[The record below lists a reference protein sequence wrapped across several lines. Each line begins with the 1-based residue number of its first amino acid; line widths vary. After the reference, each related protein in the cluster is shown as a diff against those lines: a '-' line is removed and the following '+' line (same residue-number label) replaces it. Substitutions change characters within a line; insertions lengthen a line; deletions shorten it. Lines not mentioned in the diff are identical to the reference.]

1 MLLYECGRNL
11 FRPPSLPTARNATG
25 ERIVIQSMTAFG
37 RVERQLR
44 WGAAVCEMRT
54 VNHRY
59 LEVTLRLPDDLRA
72 LETALRDR
80 ISARLSRGKVECQVR
95 LDRQEAGDEPLA
107 VNEPLVRQLLAAAKA
122 LPIAYS
128 APLQPLEVLRWP
140 GVLGR
145 TALDLAAVTDPLLEL
160 IDATLDTLVDTR
172 RREGQRIRTLIL
184 DRCTAISAIT
194 AAARR
199 AMPEII
205 RNIRERYLQ
214 RAREM
219 DLQLDAERLEQEI
232 LLLVQKL
239 DVAEELDR
247 LEAHVAEVR
256 HVLEQEQPAGRRLD
270 FLMQELNR
278 EANTLGSKAGTLESS
293 NASVDLK
300 VLIEQ
305 IREQIQNV
313 E

>member
-1 MLLYECGRNL
+1 
-11 FRPPSLPTARNATG
+11 
-25 ERIVIQSMTAFG
+25 MTAFG
-37 RVERQLR
+37 RVERQIR

-72 LETALRDR
+72 LETAMRDR
-80 ISARLSRGKVECQVR
+80 IGARLSRGKVECIVR
-95 LDRQEAGDEPLA
+95 LDRQDAGDESLA
-107 VNEPLVRQLLAAAKA
+107 VNQPLVQLLLAAAQS
-122 LPIAYS
+122 LPIANP

-140 GVLGR
+140 GVLVR
-145 TALDLAAVTDPLLEL
+145 SALDLTAVTEPLLEL
-160 IDATLDTLVDTR
+160 IDTTLDAVIDTR
-172 RREGQRIRTLIL
+172 RREGARIQALIL
-184 DRCTAISAIT
+184 NRCATLGGI
-194 AAARR
+194 AATTRR
-199 AMPEII
+199 LMPEII

-247 LEAHVAEVR
+247 LEAHVAEVQ
-256 HVLEQEQPAGRRLD
+256 HVLDQEQPAGRRLD

-278 EANTLGSKAGTLESS
+278 EANTLGSKAGSLESS
-293 NASVDLK
+293 NACVDLK

>member
-1 MLLYECGRNL
+1 M
-11 FRPPSLPTARNATG
+11 
-25 ERIVIQSMTAFG
+25 IQSMTAFG

-44 WGAAVCEMRT
+44 WGATVCEMRT

-59 LEVTLRLPDDLRA
+59 LEVTLRLPDELRT
-72 LETALRDR
+72 LESVIRDR
-80 ISARLSRGKVECQVR
+80 IAVRLSRGKVECLVR

-107 VNEPLVRQLLAAAKA
+107 VNQQLVRQLFAAAES
-122 LPIAYS
+122 LPMANP

-140 GVLGR
+140 GVLSR
-145 TALDLAAVTDPLLEL
+145 TALDLAAVTEPLLQL
-160 IDATLDTLVDTR
+160 VDATLDAVVDTR
-172 RREGQRIRTLIL
+172 RREGERIRALIL
-184 DRCTAISAIT
+184 ERCAAISTIT
-194 AAARR
+194 ATARR
-199 AMPEII
+199 LMPEII
-205 RNIRERYLQ
+205 RSIRERYLQ

-232 LLLVQKL
+232 LLLLQKL

-256 HVLEQEQPAGRRLD
+256 QVLDRDQPAGRRLD

-305 IREQIQNV
+305 IREQVQNV

>member
-1 MLLYECGRNL
+1 
-11 FRPPSLPTARNATG
+11 
-25 ERIVIQSMTAFG
+25 MTAFG
-37 RVERQLR
+37 RVERQTR
-44 WGAAVCEMRT
+44 WGTALCEMRT

-72 LETALRDR
+72 LEPAIRDR
-80 ISARLSRGKVECQVR
+80 IAARLGRGKVECLVR

-107 VNEPLVRQLLAAAKA
+107 VNDALVRQLLAAAQS
-122 LPIAYS
+122 LPIANP

-145 TALDLAAVTDPLLEL
+145 TTPDLTEFTGPLMEL
-160 IDATLDTLVDTR
+160 IDATLDTLVETR
-172 RREGQRIRTLIL
+172 RREGARIRTLIV
-184 DRCTAISAIT
+184 DRCAAIT
-194 AAARR
+194 TVTDTVRR
-199 AMPEII
+199 LLPEVI

-214 RAREM
+214 RAREL

-247 LEAHVAEVR
+247 LVAHVAEVR
-256 HVLEQEQPAGRRLD
+256 HVLDQDQPAGRRLD

-278 EANTLGSKAGTLESS
+278 EANTLGSKAGSLESS

>member
-1 MLLYECGRNL
+1 MLQFAPGV
-11 FRPPSLPTARNATG
+11 PG
-25 ERIVIQSMTAFG
+25 ENTLIQSMTAFG
-37 RVERQLR
+37 RVERQTR
-44 WGAAVCEMRT
+44 WGAAMCEMRS

-59 LEVTLRLPDDLRA
+59 LEITLRLPDDLRA
-72 LETALRDR
+72 LETMLRDR
-80 ISARLSRGKVECQVR
+80 ISARLSRGKVECMVR
-95 LDRQEAGDEPLA
+95 LDRQEAAEEGLA
-107 VNEPLVRQLLAAAKA
+107 INQPLVQQLLAAARS
-122 LPIAYS
+122 LPITNP
-128 APLQPLEVLRWP
+128 APLHPLDVLRWP

-145 TALDLAAVTDPLLEL
+145 TALDLAAVTEPMLEL
-160 IDATLDTLVDTR
+160 IDATLDTVIDTR
-172 RREGQRIRTLIL
+172 RREGERMQALIL
-184 DRCTAISAIT
+184 ERCATVSTI
-194 AAARR
+194 AATTRR
-199 AMPEII
+199 LMPEII

-214 RAREM
+214 RARE
-219 DLQLDAERLEQEI
+219 LELKLDAERLEQEI

-256 HVLEQEQPAGRRLD
+256 HVLAQEQPAGRRLD

-278 EANTLGSKAGTLESS
+278 EANTLGSKSGNLESS